1 MPALAWGQFTLR
13 GQVRNGQDQTPLPFA
28 TVFLANTTRGVLSN
42 GQGQFVLTNVPPGK
56 FDLVVSYLGFQP
68 LKLTVQTSEA
78 TFYRI
83 GLRPE
88 ENQLAGV
95 TVKARSRRSAEWAT
109 NVEFFTTYFIG
120 QSRNASQCRLLNPD
134 VLYFENTTE
143 KFVARAGEPLV
154 VENRALG
161 YRLKFLLSEFQY
173 LHPKHRV
180 QYDGDAVFET
190 LDGTPQEQKRWAENR
205 RKAYHGSLMHF
216 MRALHQRQ
224 LVEEGFVV
232 QPVVE
237 RYNRRGEPRL
247 IGLPG
252 DTLVKVKSLKGNWDV
267 AFPSLRIERLLDTL
281 RSTPTQP
288 IVSFQGLM
296 QVTYTREPEST
307 HYQRARPL
315 AEHGYRIRPQ
325 TSVIQLIQP
334 SIAIEPSGHFYDP
347 QGILCKDYWSWE
359 VIAEELPLDY
369 EP

>member
-1 MPALAWGQFTLR
+1 MTLRTCFFFIALLMPALAWGQFTLR

-143 KFVARAGEPLV
+143 KFVARG
-154 VENRALG
+154 R
-161 YRLKFLLSEFQY
+161 
-173 LHPKHRV
+173 
-180 QYDGDAVFET
+180 T
-190 LDGTPQEQKRWAENR
+190 
-205 RKAYHGSLMHF
+205 
-216 MRALHQRQ
+216 
-224 LVEEGFVV
+224 
-232 QPVVE
+232 
-237 RYNRRGEPRL
+237 
-247 IGLPG
+247 
-252 DTLVKVKSLKGNWDV
+252 
-267 AFPSLRIERLLDTL
+267 
-281 RSTPTQP
+281 
-288 IVSFQGLM
+288 
-296 QVTYTREPEST
+296 
-307 HYQRARPL
+307 
-315 AEHGYRIRPQ
+315 
-325 TSVIQLIQP
+325 
-334 SIAIEPSGHFYDP
+334 
-347 QGILCKDYWSWE
+347 
-359 VIAEELPLDY
+359 
-369 EP
+369 